1 MDDETKPK
9 ANTPWYRRGTSL
21 ILTVGA
27 LAAAAASVVGLWDRF
42 KPGDTKDV
50 ATVEVT
56 EEGRSLA
63 LRDFMTEN
71 LGDYVTLVRDSEGA
85 AAHHI
90 RINGA
95 TEASLAVVPSLP
107 PTPALPGISPV
118 PPEPAVPTGSSDTG
132 TGGSSGP
139 SESATESTDPE
150 SPSTSP
156 PGTVTDV
163 VLENTARD
171 VGGILFN
178 DPGYFEPSD
187 MKIFLQAAPAQDA
200 PPADP
205 AAQEF
210 FEDAAAQTTSED
222 AAPQIIEA
230 LNVVEGTYDASPE
243 PRGWVIPVNLSFEKL
258 SGEKL
263 SLTWSLEGIDV
274 PQSWSGDKLAY
285 RVQAKTD
292 QASSSTEEIWV
303 PDLTVP
309 GTYQLTV
316 KLVKETDRDFVVAE
330 DSSGLLNQ

>member
-42 KPGDTKDV
+42 NPGDTKDE

-56 EEGRSLA
+56 EESRPLA
-63 LRDFMTEN
+63 LRDFLTET

-85 AAHHI
+85 AAHHV

-95 TEASLAVVPSLP
+95 AGASLAVVPSLP
-107 PTPALPGISPV
+107 PTPAVPGISPV

-187 MKIFLQAAPAQDA
+187 MKIFLQAAPAQDIV
-200 PPADP
+200 
-205 AAQEF
+205 
-210 FEDAAAQTTSED
+210 DALSM
-222 AAPQIIEA
+222 
-230 LNVVEGTYDASPE
+230 VEGTYDASPE
-243 PRGWVIPVNLSFEKL
+243 PRGWVIPVNLDFEKL
-258 SGEKL
+258 SGDGL

-274 PQSWSGDKLAY
+274 PQSWSGDRLAY

-309 GTYQLTV
+309 GTYKLTV
-316 KLVKETDRDFVVAE
+316 KLVKETDRDFVIAE